1 MRHLNPMYFDFM
13 KTKALSAKADI
24 DATPYAYSQQE
35 TGIVEGGLR
44 IYNC

>member
-1 MRHLNPMYFDFM
+1 MYFDFM

-44 IYNC
+44 IYNCYQ